1 MKIFAKTLVF
11 IISGVLTFAYLAAGL
26 MLGSERAM
34 AESCSVPTLNYLY
47 DGLGTDVNYFNKKNQ
62 ISANWKFND
71 NGCPITEYKFRV
83 IKGAGITSWQQV
95 TDWLSTVENQA
106 RVILPNLGLPS
117 LVGGE
122 TYFFKVMARNSAGWS
137 EKYKTDGQMLD
148 TLKPQINSFSLLQD
162 KPYGEKVTLS
172 WSTSDIGSGIKNYQI
187 YRNGAPLGSILD
199 KSVLS
204 YADTIFGDNLTYAYY
219 VIAIDEAGNYSSRSM
234 TLFAAV
240 DNIAPAAPSISYW
253 IGGGKIIIFWPTM
266 AGVSAYKVYRN
277 GALVQS
283 GTDATYADTGI
294 IKGQTYSYVVYA
306 FDVAGNGS
314 FASNT
319 LEIYV
324 PKPRVSSTATS
335 QVLGALTGAEQVQA
349 ALEGVKTDKEQAQA
363 EETSAPEEAA
373 EEAKTNWSLIIAI
386 IIAAAIVIS
395 GVLYWWYAREE
406 EGEDKI

>member
-349 ALEGVKTDKEQAQA
+349 ALEGVKTD
-363 EETSAPEEAA
+363 
-373 EEAKTNWSLIIAI
+373 
-386 IIAAAIVIS
+386 
-395 GVLYWWYAREE
+395 
-406 EGEDKI
+406 